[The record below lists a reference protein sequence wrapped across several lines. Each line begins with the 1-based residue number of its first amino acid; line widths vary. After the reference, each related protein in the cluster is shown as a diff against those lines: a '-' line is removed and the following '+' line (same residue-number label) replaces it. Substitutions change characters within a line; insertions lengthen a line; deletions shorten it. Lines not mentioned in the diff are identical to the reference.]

1 MRIGLA
7 KHHGIITSAYL
18 NLKVSDA
25 YSARYLHYYLYALD
39 TTKVIYQFGSGLRQN
54 LSFIDFKRLP
64 VFDIPRDTQTAIADF
79 IDEKTA
85 KIDEAIAI
93 KEQQIDLL
101 NERKQILIL
110 QAVTQGLDP
119 TVPMKDSGV
128 AWIGNIPEHWSLK
141 KIKHITKKIGSGI
154 TPLGGGSGYLDE
166 GIPLLRSQN
175 IHFDKIDLDGV
186 ARISEKT
193 HMSMTNSQVKCGDVL
208 LNITGGSIGRCYY
221 VETKDELN
229 VNQHVCIVR
238 PTHQVNSVFLN
249 YVLASEVGQRQIWF
263 FQQGG
268 GREGL
273 NFQAIKNFYLA
284 LPPELEQKKITEFVI
299 ELTQGI
305 NNGIKVY
312 QQQIHRL
319 KEYKTTLINSA
330 VTGKIKVV

>member
-1 MRIGLA
+1 
-7 KHHGIITSAYL
+7 
-18 NLKVSDA
+18 
-25 YSARYLHYYLYALD
+25 
-39 TTKVIYQFGSGLRQN
+39 
-54 LSFIDFKRLP
+54 
-64 VFDIPRDTQTAIADF
+64 
-79 IDEKTA
+79 
-85 KIDEAIAI
+85 
-93 KEQQIDLL
+93 
-101 NERKQILIL
+101 
-110 QAVTQGLDP
+110 
-119 TVPMKDSGV
+119 
-128 AWIGNIPEHWSLK
+128 
-141 KIKHITKKIGSGI
+141 
-154 TPLGGGSGYLDE
+154 
-166 GIPLLRSQN
+166 
-175 IHFDKIDLDGV
+175 
-186 ARISEKT
+186 
-193 HMSMTNSQVKCGDVL
+193 MTNSQVKCGDVL